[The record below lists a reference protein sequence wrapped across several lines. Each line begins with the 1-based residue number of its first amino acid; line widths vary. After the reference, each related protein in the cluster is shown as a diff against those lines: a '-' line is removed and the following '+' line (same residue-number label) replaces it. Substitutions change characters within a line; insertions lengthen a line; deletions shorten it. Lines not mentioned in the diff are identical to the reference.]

1 MHDSLRPFAIPAL
14 SLRRKNQRNLFFVT
28 GIGANFRCG
37 GSTVFT
43 AVDTGK
49 SGLTAAFLPPSAI
62 YIERAKPP
70 PADPDG
76 GRFREYNQKG
86 ATNLFYHRTGP
97 VSFVGFT
104 NLYGL

>member
-1 MHDSLRPFAIPAL
+1 MIPCGL
-14 SLRRKNQRNLFFVT
+14 SPSLFFLWKERTKETEFVT
-28 GIGANFRCG
+28 KIGSNNLCAS
-37 GSTVFT
+37 STVT
-43 AVDTGK
+43 AVDTEQK
-49 SGLTAAFLPPSAI
+49 RIAAAFLPPSATS
-62 YIERAKPP
+62 IERAKPP

-76 GRFREYNQKG
+76 GRFRECNQKG